1 MTLMGATLL
10 GAIIHLAVAAARGP
24 HVLLEKAMPL
34 AYAVFASLNYIWL
47 LSEPF
52 AYLMKGKGIFGVPP
66 RWLEV
71 GITLLMIA
79 GIYGLL
85 EATRVLH
92 HGDV

>member
-1 MTLMGATLL
+1 M
-10 GAIIHLAVAAARGP
+10 AASRGP

-34 AYAVFASLNYIWL
+34 AYASLVSFNYIWL

-52 AYLMKGKGIFGVPP
+52 LYLMKRKDLFNLAP
-66 RWLEV
+66 RWAEV
-71 GITLLMIA
+71 LIMILMIA

-92 HGDV
+92 YGAE